1 MAFILIK
8 DIPGDS
14 FEELKSAWKAYYI
27 YLESVKDRLPKTA
40 YEFATAPWHF
50 FNPEHLLDYSDPR
63 THMAPHDA
71 WLEVATIA
79 EPSSGD
85 RSQNRSIDIS
95 VRLLGSYHD
104 GHIELAYSEVQSYTM
119 IANPDRR
126 KVGEGHG
133 DWLYD
138 EIRLSERGYLL
149 HEIEWEGCD
158 WLIECKD
165 FSYKWLPFDK
175 P

>member
-8 DIPGDS
+8 DRPENS
-14 FEELKSAWKAYYI
+14 PEEWEAGSKAYQN
-27 YLESVKDRLPKTA
+27 YLESIKDRLPISA

-50 FNPEHLLDYSDPR
+50 NPESHED
-63 THMAPHDA
+63 PHDA
-71 WLEVATIA
+71 WLEVATIV

-104 GHIELAYSEVQSYTM
+104 CHIELTYSEVQSYTM

-165 FSYKWLPFDK
+165 FSYKWLPFNK
-175 P
+175 F